1 MTLPLIG
8 VLPQYDMERNRWFL
22 CAPYERAIR
31 AAGGIPVLLLAQE
44 ETEQK
49 PLLQKTD
56 GFLFPGGPDANPLLF
71 GEDVRPGCGRICTP
85 RDRLELSMLR
95 LLAESRKPVLG
106 VCRGIQM
113 MNLAFGGDI
122 YQDLE
127 PGRWQM
133 HDQTAADPVPTHWVR
148 VEKGSLLHR
157 LVRQELIAVNS
168 FHHQGLR
175 RIAENCLVTGRSK
188 DGLPEALEKKGHPFF
203 LGVQWHPEHLAAE
216 QPEAAALF
224 RGLIEY
230 C

>member
-1 MTLPLIG
+1 MLQPLIG
-8 VLPQYDMERNRWFL
+8 VLPQYDMDRNRWFL
-22 CAPYERAIR
+22 CAPYERAVR
-31 AAGGIPVLLLAQE
+31 AAGGTPVVLLAQE

-49 PLLQKTD
+49 RLLQKVD

-71 GEDVRPGCGRICTP
+71 GEDVLPGCGRICTP

-95 LLAESRKPVLG
+95 LLAEERKPVLG
-106 VCRGIQM
+106 ICRGIQM
-113 MNLAFGGDI
+113 MNLALGGDI

-133 HDQTAADPVPTHWVR
+133 HSQTAADPVATHQVR
-148 VEKGSLLHR
+148 ITEGSLLHR
-157 LVRQELIAVNS
+157 LVGRETIAVNS

-175 RIAENCLVTGRSK
+175 RIAGDCLVSGRAR

-203 LGVQWHPEHLAAE
+203 LGVQWHPEHLAPE
-216 QPEAAALF
+216 RPEAAALF
-224 RGLIEY
+224 QGLVEY